1 MQARLKTDVPLDNN
15 NRPAMEVAGLECLA
29 ENPSVP
35 AGTGISGSKKIGGY
49 KYNIGTF
56 GTESAVR

>member
-29 ENPSVP
+29 ENSHVP
-35 AGTGISGSKKIGGY
+35 ARTEISGSKKIGG
-49 KYNIGTF
+49 
-56 GTESAVR
+56 

>member
-35 AGTGISGSKKIGGY
+35 ADTGISGSKKIGG
-49 KYNIGTF
+49 
-56 GTESAVR
+56 

>member
-29 ENPSVP
+29 ENSTYPQAQGFPGV
-35 AGTGISGSKKIGGY
+35 KK
-49 KYNIGTF
+49 
-56 GTESAVR
+56 

>member
-15 NRPAMEVAGLECLA
+15 NRPAMEVAGLECFA

-35 AGTGISGSKKIGGY
+35 AGTGISGSKKIGG
-49 KYNIGTF
+49 
-56 GTESAVR
+56 

>member
-29 ENPSVP
+29 ENPPYPQVQR
-35 AGTGISGSKKIGGY
+35 ISGSKKIGG
-49 KYNIGTF
+49 
-56 GTESAVR
+56 

>member
-1 MQARLKTDVPLDNN
+1 MNNPLVNTDNRLLFMQARLKTDVPLDNN

-35 AGTGISGSKKIGGY
+35 AGTGISESKKIGG
-49 KYNIGTF
+49 
-56 GTESAVR
+56 